1 MLNIY
6 DYINP
11 ADFLMKHLE
20 EKKSVNSHFSLRSWA
35 LQMGFKSHGPLHH
48 MLSGRRNI
56 PKKYIP
62 FFIQSLKLKTKE
74 AKYFETMIDF
84 QRAKDSNEKEMYYD
98 RLKEIAPGKI
108 KDAVEVESFKYISNP
123 LHYFILEMTELKNF
137 KYNLGWI
144 KQHLYLDVTLKE
156 IEDVINRLLLLGFL
170 EEQNGNL
177 SKTQKLF
184 STKADFVNEGVQEY
198 HKNVGLAAISQ
209 IKKQS
214 VNERDFSSFSFNIK
228 NEDLPEIKETLK
240 EFTFNLMKQY
250 EAKSKEG
257 DETYHLNLHFFGV
270 SKK

>member
-1 MLNIY
+1 MQTIFE
-6 DYINP
+6 YINP
-11 ADFLMKHLE
+11 SEYLTNQLE
-20 EKKSVNSHFSLRSWA
+20 EKKSKNSNFSLRSWA
-35 LQMGFKSHGPLHH
+35 QQMGFKSHGPLHH

-74 AKYFETMIDF
+74 AKYFEAMIDF
-84 QRAKDSNEKEMYYD
+84 QRAKDASEKEMYYD
-98 RLKEIAPGKI
+98 RLKEIAPGEI

-144 KQHLYLDVTLKE
+144 KQHLYLDVSLKD
-156 IEDVINRLLLLGFL
+156 IEDVINRLLTLGFL
-170 EEQNGNL
+170 IEKDGVL
-177 SKTQKLF
+177 SKTEKLF
-184 STKADFVNEGVQEY
+184 TTKADFVNEGVQEY
-198 HKNVGLAAISQ
+198 HKNVSLAAISQ
-209 IKKQS
+209 IKNQT
-214 VNERDFSSFSFNIK
+214 VDERDFSSFSFNIK
-228 NEDLPEIKETLK
+228 NSDLCEIKETLK
-240 EFTFNLMKQY
+240 EFTFNIMKEY